1 MEDEER
7 WLVLVQRLQHTFL
20 NPVQRLHRYP
30 HGLHEIQ
37 PGEALRIFQ
46 IRTPLG
52 FAGDVGH
59 IVEAETLVDD
69 AVLLVAY
76 VLEAR
81 EVDALRECLPAAV
94 LLRGVWLREV
104 REEPAGGL
112 DVDPGQVRPPR
123 EQAVP
128 YLVLHPLA
136 ALGLARGQLRADEAS
151 ILPDQDRVVDLAV
164 HDTVAEGVA
173 RQCGAHTGGR
183 ERLARLHG
191 PDALDQPGPQA
202 ALRADGL
209 GGGGGPGVLV
219 VKNDLRIQHQAV
231 LRGHLLVH
239 VHHRGDA
246 VPLLPSGDVL
256 LVAPST
262 FGKLLVAHNPG
273 PQAVGHVR
281 IEAFLSSLEQ
291 LQVRLLREHQEYGH
305 GLDGRR
311 ARGPFSQQPAHAV
324 EFRRVHRD
332 PCRHAL
338 RPPRRYRRRI
348 ATGPGSE
355 AGLHELPPA
364 SHVVPLVLQKW
375 HCGDFSADQLGA
387 ATVIDGAWIR
397 RGHIGLLPRDEVCG
411 RVALRG
417 AGDVG
422 AEGAAAAGVGGSV
435 AEHHVA
441 SPRKPV
447 AVQRLLR
454 CSRRLRRRR
463 RYCRCRWQRC
473 RLFLGRCALCDP
485 RCRHRLGRRR
495 SLQPRKWR
503 HRRRGERRRLVG
515 WRRGGI
521 REVRRE
527 VLQRGVREELA
538 ALAAKQHVP
547 EVEYVQIEQKQRSEH
562 RPSAATDPKQLPP
575 PSSPRH
581 LLSRR
586 LFRQR
591 PRLRHGLRARGLRVC
606 KIGDARRRHGPQR
619 QRGVTWRPGS
629 LQSPVLAQQSGTR

>member
-7 WLVLVQRLQHTFL
+7 RLVLVQRLQHTFL

-37 PGEALRIFQ
+37 PGETLRIFQ
-46 IRTPLG
+46 VRTPLG

-69 AVLLVAY
+69 AVLLVAH
-76 VLEAR
+76 VLKAR
-81 EVDALRECLPAAV
+81 EVDALRECPPAAV
-94 LLRGVWLREV
+94 LLRGVGLREV
-104 REEPAGGL
+104 REEPAGSL

-123 EQAVP
+123 EQAIL
-128 YLVLHPLA
+128 YLVFHPLA

-151 ILPDQDRVVDLAV
+151 ILPDQGRVVDLAV
-164 HDTVAEGVA
+164 HDTVAEGVT
-173 RQCGAHTGGR
+173 RQCGAHTGSR
-183 ERLARLHG
+183 ECLARLHG
-191 PDALDQPGPQA
+191 PDALDQPRPQA

-209 GGGGGPGVLV
+209 SGLSGPGVLV
-219 VKNDLRIQHQAV
+219 VEDDLRIQHQAV
-231 LRGHLLVH
+231 IRGHLLVH
-239 VHHRGDA
+239 VHHRGDT
-246 VPLLPSGDVL
+246 VPLLPSGDAL
-256 LVAPST
+256 LVAPIAS
-262 FGKLLVAHNPG
+262 GKLLVAHHPG

-281 IEAFLSSLEQ
+281 IEAFLSFLEQ

-311 ARGPFSQQPAHAV
+311 AGGPFSQQPAHAV

-338 RPPRRYRRRI
+338 RPPRRYGRRI

-375 HCGDFSADQLGA
+375 HCGGFSADQLGT
-387 ATVIDGAWIR
+387 ATIIDSAWIR
-397 RGHIGLLPRDEVCG
+397 RGHIGLLPRDTVRG

-435 AEHHVA
+435 AEHHIA
-441 SPRKPV
+441 GPRKPV

-463 RYCRCRWQRC
+463 RHCRRQCPCRWQHC
-473 RLFLGRCALCDP
+473 GLFLGRCALCDQ
-485 RCRHRLGRRR
+485 RRRHRLGQWRRR
-495 SLQPRKWR
+495 G
-503 HRRRGERRRLVG
+503 RGERRHLAGR
-515 WRRGGI
+515 RRGGR

-527 VLQRGVREELA
+527 VFQRGVRDELA
-538 ALAAKQHVP
+538 ALATQQHVP
-547 EVEYVQIEQKQRSEH
+547 EVEYVQIEQKQRCEH

-591 PRLRHGLRARGLRVC
+591 ARLRHGFRTRGLRVC
-606 KIGDARRRHGPQR
+606 RIGDARRRHGPQR
-619 QRGVTWRPGS
+619 RRGVTWRPGS
-629 LQSPVLAQQSGTR
+629 LQSPVLA